1 MVSEHI
7 SCMTIVV
14 VSEHVSCV
22 AAVVVVSEHI
32 ICMTTVVVVSE
43 HVSCMAAVVVS
54 EHVSCMAAVSEVFTS
69 WFSSHMVSEHVSC
82 LFPHGEW
89 TRQLSLPTWWVNTS
103 AVWLLL
109 VKFSQLLLCT
119 PHFFVSA
126 LMETVFL
133 PFLLLMNVWT
143 RNVCF
148 FFLFF
153 SFVLLNA
160 LLSCPFWVLCKVVKG
175 GWY

>member
-1 MVSEHI
+1 MSAVWLLIVKFSQSGSI
-7 SCMTIVV
+7 SHM

-22 AAVVVVSEHI
+22 AAVVVVSEHVS
-32 ICMTTVVVVSE
+32 CMTAVVVVNEHVSCMTAVVVVSE
-43 HVSCMAAVVVS
+43 HVSCMTAVVVVS

-69 WFSSHMVSEHVSC
+69 WFSSHMVSEYVNCMTAVSEVFAA
-82 LFPHGEW
+82 LTLH
-89 TRQLSLPTWWVNTS
+89 TT
-103 AVWLLL
+103 
-109 VKFSQLLLCT
+109 
-119 PHFFVSA
+119 FFVSA

-153 SFVLLNA
+153 SFILLNA
-160 LLSCPFWVLCKVVKG
+160 LLSCPFLMLWKVVKG
-175 GWY
+175 G